1 MSRNTLLLMFFEL
14 TNIGLAPA
22 LAAKYFW
29 IELACSAP
37 RARSGRIAITI
48 DPGTRQGRICHTR
61 LLPKEVFATNTR
73 SSFRYSSHCTQ
84 STCFSRGSNGYSNLT
99 ALVMS
104 SRCSEPFA
112 TAILDCISRSLGW
125 TVTGGEE
132 GGWREYLPRRVT
144 FFQAIGLLLE
154 RYKHVSIFD
163 TISGGSGW

>member
-125 TVTGGEE
+125 TVTGGVA
-132 GGWREYLPRRVT
+132 GVFAATRN